1 MIEYPLSFN
10 KNRRATGKLKFG
22 LKNSKLMVRKLLTTG
37 ETIRLSGK
45 AYKTATE
52 KMSRDVII
60 LDMELSRLS
69 KLEVAGSIE

>member
-1 MIEYPLSFN
+1 
-10 KNRRATGKLKFG
+10 
-22 LKNSKLMVRKLLTTG
+22 MVRKLLTTG

-69 KLEVAGSIE
+69 VLEVGIH